1 MAYLR
6 EQYTA
11 AEISPEALE
20 LLLASWR
27 GKSRASYDSLFGKWA
42 SWCVERD
49 VNPISGPIGSVVN
62 FLAELYHQGY
72 QYQSLNAYRSAISS
86 VHEKVDGVPV
96 GQHTLVSKLLKGVF
110 NSRPPLP
117 RYTAPWD
124 VSRVT
129 SYISCLGDNDKLPL
143 PIPSQKLV
151 MLLSLTLPT
160 RAADVVQLDL
170 ARRQSGLSKQSRPG
184 RVLREFFF
192 PAFTQNGNL
201 CPVQALRAYETR
213 TDGLRSSSQLL
224 VSTIKPHKPIA
235 SCSVARW
242 LRSLLEKV
250 GIDVSIF
257 KAHSIRGAATS
268 KASMAGI
275 ITTDILNAADW
286 TSETVFQKFYYR
298 PSRDTGFGE
307 AVLAPSLA

>member
-1 MAYLR
+1 MTL
-6 EQYTA
+6 
-11 AEISPEALE
+11 
-20 LLLASWR
+20 
-27 GKSRASYDSLFGKWA
+27 
-42 SWCVERD
+42 C
-49 VNPISGPIGSVVN
+49 SGSGQAGVLNGMSGSVVN
-62 FLAELYHQGY
+62 FLAELYHQEY

-96 GQHTLVSKLLKGVF
+96 GQHTFVSELLKGVF

-117 RYTAPWD
+117 RYTASWD
-124 VSRVT
+124 VSKVT

-143 PIPSQKLV
+143 PILSQKLV
-151 MLLSLTLPT
+151 MLLSLTRPT
-160 RAADVVQLDL
+160 RAADLVQLDL
-170 ARRQSGLSKQSRPG
+170 ARRQYLPEGVAFSPSGLSKQSRPG

-192 PAFTQNGNL
+192 PAFTQDGNL

-213 TDGLRSSSQLL
+213 TNGLRSSSQLL
-224 VSTIKPHKPIA
+224 ISTIKPHKPIA

-242 LRSLLEKV
+242 LRSLLEKA

-257 KAHSIRGAATS
+257 KAHSICGAATS
-268 KASMAGI
+268 KASMSG
-275 ITTDILNAADW
+275 ITTADILNAADW
-286 TSETVFQKFYYR
+286 TSEMVFQKLYYR